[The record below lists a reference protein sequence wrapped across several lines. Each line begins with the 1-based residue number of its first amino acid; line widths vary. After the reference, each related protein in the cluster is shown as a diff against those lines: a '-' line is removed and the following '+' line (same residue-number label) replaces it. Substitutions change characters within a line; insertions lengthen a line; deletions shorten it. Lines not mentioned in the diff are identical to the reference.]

1 MSKICLTAA
10 AVSAALVSA
19 SAMASD
25 GVDFHG
31 YMRAGAGI
39 SGDNGGMISQAK
51 NGIGRLGNEND
62 AYGEIGLGKE
72 VYNQDGKSFYL
83 DSMLAGGSTS
93 DKLWSGQNPQI
104 VQFNAQAKGLIESD
118 ADAVIWAGKRY
129 YQRHDIHITDF
140 YYWNTSGAG
149 GGVENLTAG
158 PGKLSLAWIRD
169 DVDVKTA
176 GDEVVIDQDKFL
188 PDGTTPNPNYGKT
201 KVVDKQNSTSVNNN
215 IIDVRYAGLGL
226 WENGSLELGVNAFLP
241 NEAKSQDL
249 DTKSSYMF
257 TAELTQGD
265 LFGGF
270 NKTVL
275 QYGTNGSAEQMTTYG
290 AGMGVKA
297 VTNADKGYRL
307 INWGVAAPSEKIEIG
322 HQLMYAN
329 TSFKENQDDH
339 SVYSIVVRPM
349 YKWNDTM
356 RTIVEA
362 GYTAEKNADLRSN
375 PIVTDGDAV
384 LGSDLGDKALSKFTV
399 AQAWS
404 AGSSFWARPEIRVF
418 ASYITDHEND
428 NAFGDS
434 KSEYN
439 VGIQAEAWW

>member
-1 MSKICLTAA
+1 MKMSKICLTAA

-39 SGDNGGMISQAK
+39 SGDNGGMISEAK

-169 DVDVKTA
+169 DVDVKTI
-176 GDEVVIDQDKFL
+176 GEKTELKVN
-188 PDGTTPNPNYGKT
+188 PDGTVKEVKTPAQET
-201 KVVDKQNSTSVNNN
+201 ASVNNN

-226 WENGSLELGVNAFLP
+226 WENGSLELGVNAFIP
-241 NEAKSQDL
+241 NETKSQSDSDL
-249 DTKSSYMF
+249 KSKSSYMF

-297 VTNADKGYRL
+297 VTNADQGYRL

-362 GYTAEKNADLRSN
+362 GYTAEKNGDLR
-375 PIVTDGDAV
+375 DGNAIT
-384 LGSDLGDKALSKFTV
+384 SDYLPNTETGDKALSKFTV

>member
-1 MSKICLTAA
+1 MKMSKICLTAA

-19 SAMASD
+19 SAMAEG

-39 SGDNGGMISQAK
+39 SGDNGGMISESK
-51 NGIGRLGNEND
+51 NGVGRLGNEND

-72 VYNQDGKSFYL
+72 VWNQDGKSFYL
-83 DSMLAGGSTS
+83 DSMLAGGSES
-93 DKLWSGQNPQI
+93 NKLWSGQNPQI
-104 VQFNAQAKGLIESD
+104 VQFNAQAKGLIEAD

-149 GGVENLTAG
+149 GGIENLSAG

-169 DVDVKTA
+169 DVDVKTTA
-176 GDEVVIDQDKFL
+176 EEFVFDSKT
-188 PDGTTPNPNYGKT
+188 GTSKKQTVQKT
-201 KVVDKQNSTSVNNN
+201 ESVNNN

-226 WENGSLELGVNAFLP
+226 WENGSLELGVNAFIP
-241 NEAKSQDL
+241 NESKSQKDAEL
-249 DTKSSYMF
+249 KSENSYML

-265 LFGGF
+265 LLGGF

-297 VTNADKGYRL
+297 VTNADKGFRI
-307 INWGVAAPSEKIEIG
+307 INWGVIEPAQNIEVG

-329 TSFKENQDDH
+329 TSFKKEQDDH

-362 GYTAEKNADLRSN
+362 GYTAEKNGDLR
-375 PIVTDGDAV
+375 DGAIT
-384 LGSDLGDKALSKFTV
+384 SDYLPNTMTGDKALSKFTV

-428 NAFGDS
+428 KAFGDS